1 MDKREGRGRR
11 LKRNRDGSDISLNYL
26 PFLTRWV
33 LDCGGVLREHRD
45 SWSHLIPTEPEER
58 AILAEHY
65 FNTVCSLMA
74 RQLRDCVKASIDEFI
89 SFLKIYQVMYKT
101 TCNYSNFWVTY
112 MHYTCTVFCTNFAC
126 F

>member
-1 MDKREGRGRR
+1 M
-11 LKRNRDGSDISLNYL
+11 
-26 PFLTRWV
+26 

-89 SFLKIYQVMYKT
+89 SFLKIYQVIYKT

-112 MHYTCTVFCTNFAC
+112 MHCTCTVFVQILPVFELAC
-126 F
+126 HTQVQYMHVYVVEK